1 MIAGMVIPDDLR
13 AKYGAYLG
21 VSTKPGR
28 RQEEGRLLYAHGAWA
43 SDSDLAGC
51 FLAASAETAVSA
63 DPSADSVD
71 LAVSADSVGCLCR
84 PFLCRLDLLG

>member
-21 VSTKPGR
+21 ASTKPGR

-43 SDSDLAGC
+43 SDSDLAGS
-51 FLAASAETAVSA
+51 FSAAGAATAV
-63 DPSADSVD
+63 SADSVD
-71 LAVSADSVGCLCR
+71 LAVSADSV
-84 PFLCRLDLLG
+84 DLTVWAVSVG